1 MAFECNG
8 NVTLSILHLVAS
20 MDPRHGGVTS
30 GILSLTAALRTLGH
44 RVHIA
49 SLDAPDATFLAPM
62 REGIPLGH
70 QAATQNCLLPWR
82 RYGYQPGAVE
92 WLRKHARDY
101 DVVIVNGLWN
111 YAALVARLALAG
123 GTTPYV
129 VYPHGMLDPWF
140 KRHAP
145 LKAVAKQ
152 VVWWLCEAALL
163 GKAGAVL
170 FTSEDERDLARE
182 SFWPYHVRE
191 KVVGYGASDIEGD
204 PDAQRAAFR
213 AAVPQLRDRPFLL
226 FLSRIHPK
234 KGCDLLVS
242 AFAKIAANHPDL
254 DLVIAGPDQV
264 GLQAELQ
271 ALAGLLGIGGRVHWP
286 GPLFGDAKWGAMRAA
301 EAFVLPSHQ
310 ENFGIVV
317 AEAMAAGTPVL
328 TTKFVNIWRE
338 VLAADAGLVEDDTPV
353 GILKLLED
361 FLSLDARR
369 VARMRLNAR
378 QGFLDRFEIT
388 RVAVT
393 LVQVLSD
400 VTLQHSVRR

>member
-1 MAFECNG
+1 MS
-8 NVTLSILHLVAS
+8 LSILHLVAS

-30 GILSLTAALRTLGH
+30 GILSLTDALRSLGH
-44 RVHIA
+44 RIRIA
-49 SLDAPDATFLAPM
+49 SLDAPDASFLASM
-62 REGIPLGH
+62 RGVIPLGH
-70 QAATQNCLLPWR
+70 RTVTQNRFMPWR
-82 RYGYQPGAVE
+82 RYGYQPGAVN
-92 WLRKHARDY
+92 WLRDHAGDY

-111 YAALVARLALAG
+111 YAALVARLALVG
-123 GTTPYV
+123 GKTPYV

-140 KRHAP
+140 RRHAP
-145 LKAVAKQ
+145 AKAAVKQ
-152 VVWWLCEAALL
+152 IVWWLCEGALL
-163 GKAGAVL
+163 ANASSVL
-170 FTSEDERDLARE
+170 FTTEDECHLARG
-182 SFWPYHVRE
+182 SFWPYRVRE
-191 KVVGYGASDIEGD
+191 RIVGYGASDIEGD
-204 PDAQRAAFR
+204 SRVQNAAFR
-213 AAVPQLRDRPFLL
+213 AAVPQLGNRRFLL

-242 AFAKIAANHPDL
+242 AFAGAAADHPDL

-271 ALAGLLGIGGRVHWP
+271 GLAGRLGIGHRVHWP

-338 VLAADAGLVEDDTPV
+338 VLAADAGLVEDDTPL

-393 LVQVLSD
+393 LVQVLSE